1 MKLEQSFEVKAPIDQ
16 VWDVLVDLER
26 VAPCLPGAAI
36 TERDDQGT
44 YHGTFQVKLGPTT
57 AAYRGQ
63 IRIEDVDESS
73 HTATLKAHG
82 SDKRGQ
88 GGANATIVN
97 KLFETD
103 GGGTRVE
110 AHTDFTITGRLARFG
125 RGGMIEDI
133 SNRLMREFAEC
144 LQAGLTGD
152 PTGATGESHRE
163 PETPAVAPAADPT
176 PAPDPTPAAAPD
188 PTPAATTDPTPAAT
202 TDPTPAATPDPTP
215 AATTDPTPAAT
226 TDPTPAAAPGE
237 GAVSRAEPAPPGM
250 TPAEAAAS
258 AVAETR
264 PEDSAAEGKSPAEVG
279 LQPTAD
285 EPGPGPADREPAPG
299 PGQPSMAPPAT
310 APADRPAAKPFTPP
324 APAKPIHGIRLFFSV
339 LWERILRLFG
349 RRRK

>member
-1 MKLEQSFEVKAPIDQ
+1 MESSSNHGQTEVLAMKLEQSFEVKAPIDQ
-16 VWDVLVDLER
+16 VWDVLIDLER

-36 TERDDQGT
+36 TERDDEGT

-63 IRIEDVDESS
+63 IRIEDVDEAS
-73 HTATLKAHG
+73 HIATLKAHG

-103 GGGTRVE
+103 GGTRVE

-133 SNRLMREFAEC
+133 SNRLMREFAQC

-152 PTGATGESHRE
+152 PSGATGESHRE
-163 PETPAVAPAADPT
+163 PE
-176 PAPDPTPAAAPD
+176 AAA
-188 PTPAATTDPTPAAT
+188 AG
-202 TDPTPAATPDPTP
+202 
-215 AATTDPTPAAT
+215 
-226 TDPTPAAAPGE
+226 PTPAAAPGE
-237 GAVSRAEPAPPGM
+237 GAIAGAEPAAPGM

-258 AVAETR
+258 AAAETR
-264 PEDSAAEGKSPAEVG
+264 PEDSAAEGKSPAEIG

-285 EPGPGPADREPAPG
+285 EPGPADRESPPG
-299 PGQPSMAPPAT
+299 PGQPASVAPPAT
-310 APADRPAAKPFTPP
+310 APGDRPAPRPFTPP
-324 APAKPIHGIRLFFSV
+324 APAKPIPGVRLFFSV
-339 LWERILRLFG
+339 LWERILRLFS
-349 RRRK
+349 RRKT